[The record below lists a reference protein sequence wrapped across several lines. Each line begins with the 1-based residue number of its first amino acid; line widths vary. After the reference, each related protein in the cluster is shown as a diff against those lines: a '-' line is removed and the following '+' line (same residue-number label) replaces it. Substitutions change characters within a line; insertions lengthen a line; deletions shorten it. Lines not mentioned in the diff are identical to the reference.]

1 MQKLYLQNIPDIM
14 IEKSKNPISIRSRKM
29 ITNAL
34 MELLKEKPYE
44 DITVTDI
51 AERAQLV
58 RKTFYRNFTGKDE
71 IIECYFQDICKKFIY
86 EFQKNQVCNYY
97 EYALIVFRFW
107 KPYGKM
113 LIFLNKKNLFDYFQ
127 KAFDQIAPLASDF
140 FPCDDIEETRF
151 EYYCH
156 LYVCGGFRQILC
168 EWLLHG
174 TTETP
179 ETMAEY
185 FNRFRSGVF

>member
-1 MQKLYLQNIPDIM
+1 M

-44 DITVTDI
+44 EITVTDI
-51 AERAQLV
+51 AERSQLV

-71 IIECYFQDICKKFIY
+71 IIECYFQDICKKFIC
-86 EFQKNQVCNYY
+86 EFKNNQVCNYY

-140 FPCDDIEETRF
+140 SPVMILRRQDLNTIVISMYAADFVKSCVNGFYTELQKHRKPWLSISIVF
-151 EYYCH
+151 EAVFSDH
-156 LYVCGGFRQILC
+156 L
-168 EWLLHG
+168 G
-174 TTETP
+174 T
-179 ETMAEY
+179 A
-185 FNRFRSGVF
+185 F